1 MPDVTGTF
9 TDLKGH
15 DDSLIRKM
23 LELAIFVAPWPSA
36 PALTTVTNAA
46 GTQLTIPD
54 SYKSLGM
61 IGKDDGA
68 SWAPS
73 IDISEVGAYGYGTAV
88 RRDATSRT
96 LDLSFTML
104 EAKRAVWELYYGIDL
119 TSKVV
124 PAAKN
129 ELFFDQPA
137 APGTTYVR
145 LLAVGKDGQGSN
157 TIYHAEYLPKA
168 ILTDAEAIAWSD
180 GDPVRYGVTLS
191 ADVDTTYGTSQ
202 RSFWGGPGFDTDLIT
217 RMGLT
222 KATS

>member
-1 MPDVTGTF
+1 MPDLTGTF

-15 DDSLIRKM
+15 NDALVRKM
-23 LELAIFVAPWPSA
+23 LEMAIFVAPYPSA
-36 PALTTVTNAA
+36 PAMTTVTNTA

-54 SYKSLGM
+54 TYKSVGM

-68 SWAPS
+68 TWTPS

-96 LDLSFTML
+96 LDLGFTML

-119 TSKVV
+119 SSVSV

-129 ELFFDQPA
+129 ELYFDQPA
-137 APGTTYVR
+137 APGTKYFRV
-145 LLAVGKDGQGSN
+145 LAVGKDGQGSN

-168 ILTDAEAIAWSD
+168 ILTDVEALSWSD
-180 GDPVRYGVTLS
+180 GDPLSYGVTLS

-202 RSFWGGPGFDTDLIT
+202 RSFWGGPGFTTALIT
-217 RMGLT
+217 AMGFTRLP
-222 KATS
+222 